1 MLADLAG
8 RRTVLQTVPA
18 QPAGQ
23 CNYTMWQ
30 EGIPLFQTFFF
41 GSCLQGGSH
50 SLAIQ
55 YIIPFIHSLLDQLFN
70 ELCLMAVDIGLVL
83 DIQICTMLSFC
94 PRRTHIQWGCGGV
107 DNQGVWDRHVH
118 TVIFKMDNQ
127 QGPTVQRRG
136 LCSMLC
142 AAWVGGEL
150 GGEWIHVHTW
160 LSPFAVHLTLSQHC
174 YLAILQYKIKL
185 KKIFLIYNKYYETI
199 KKLTKSKS
207 QFCENTKP

>member
-1 MLADLAG
+1 MNLLSPFLHCTMKLCAPSSWGTGARNAGGYACRPCREENSLANSA
-8 RRTVLQTVPA
+8 RPA
-18 QPAGQ
+18 CRPVQLYHVAR
-23 CNYTMWQ
+23 
-30 EGIPLFQTFFF
+30 GIPLFQTFFF

-127 QGPTVQRRG
+127 QGPTVQLRE

-142 AAWVGGEL
+142 SSLDRRSVGGE
-150 GGEWIHVHTW
+150 
-160 LSPFAVHLTLSQHC
+160 
-174 YLAILQYKIKL
+174 
-185 KKIFLIYNKYYETI
+185 
-199 KKLTKSKS
+199 
-207 QFCENTKP
+207 